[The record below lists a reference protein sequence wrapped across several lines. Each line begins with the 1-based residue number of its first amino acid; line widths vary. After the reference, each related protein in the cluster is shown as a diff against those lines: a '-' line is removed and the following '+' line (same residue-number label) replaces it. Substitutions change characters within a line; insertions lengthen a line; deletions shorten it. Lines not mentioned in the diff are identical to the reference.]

1 MPFFG
6 QRPRR
11 LSADFTPVPAEPS
24 GRDLI
29 DEAKVAE
36 LDEQIYRAQR
46 LGRAAD
52 RDRLID
58 LRNAIRPARVAEVP
72 VTPGRPS

>member
-1 MPFFG
+1 MPLF
-6 QRPRR
+6 RPRR
-11 LSADFTPVPAEPS
+11 LSADFIAVPVEPS
-24 GRDLI
+24 GRDLV
-29 DEAKVAE
+29 DEARIVE

-58 LRNAIRPARVAEVP
+58 LRNAIRPARVAEPP
-72 VTPGRPS
+72 VIPGRTT

>member
-1 MPFFG
+1 MPFFS

-11 LSADFTPVPAEPS
+11 LSADFLAVPAEPS
-24 GRDLI
+24 GRDLVY
-29 DEAKVAE
+29 EARVAE

-58 LRNAIRPARVAEVP
+58 LRNDIRPARVAEVP
-72 VTPGRPS
+72 VIPGRS

>member
-1 MPFFG
+1 MSFFN
-6 QRPRR
+6 RR
-11 LSADFTPVPAEPS
+11 LSPDFIAVPRELS
-24 GRDLI
+24 RDQV
-29 DEAKVAE
+29 DEARVAE

-46 LGRAAD
+46 LGRTDD

-72 VTPGRPS
+72 VTPGSPS